1 MAIEQRQRLIDWT
14 NERTNAWKS
23 ISK

>member
-14 NERTNAWKS
+14 NERMK
-23 ISK
+23 KHF